1 MASPLVVAFFVRD
14 LWRLHQQSRKTR
26 RALFI
31 YSQVAWAEVWQRPQE
46 FAMRAAFDSTVVY
59 CCPVQVHT
67 WLFNLRG
74 RWKSIEQIDGGRVL
88 VLSPLVLSGHF
99 KNVTVFAVNM
109 WIVGL
114 LVRAV
119 TRDTCEIFAVLNT
132 PLGQP
137 ILNELKRD
145 AGIGGKFRRVS
156 YDIIDD
162 FPAFSWA
169 PRFSRK
175 LENQLLQDADAVIT
189 GTYELKEMHSAA
201 RADIEF
207 IPSGVDFT
215 LFNTPVSPPAAFSR
229 LPRPV
234 IGYFGTIS
242 ERIDLELIAR
252 LATAF
257 PAASIVMIGPVH
269 LRPESLP
276 QAKNIH
282 YLGLKAHKALP
293 VYAQQF
299 AVGLI
304 PFMVSD
310 ATIKLNPTKTLEYLA
325 AGVPVVSTA
334 IPDVQRFFADAVLI
348 GHSHDE
354 FIAHTK
360 VSLEEKN
367 EQRIAAGIEMAKR
380 ASWDAMAA
388 RMLKVFTSD
397 GGNA

>member
-1 MASPLVVAFFVRD
+1 
-14 LWRLHQQSRKTR
+14 
-26 RALFI
+26 
-31 YSQVAWAEVWQRPQE
+31 
-46 FAMRAAFDSTVVY
+46 MRAAFDGTVIY

-74 RWKSIEQIDGGRVL
+74 RWKSIEQVNGGRIL
-88 VLSPLVLSGHF
+88 VLSPLVLPGHF
-99 KNVTVFAVNM
+99 RSPTIFAVNM
-109 WIVGL
+109 WILGVL
-114 LVRAV
+114 ARAIM
-119 TRDTCEIFAVLNT
+119 CEASDIFAVLNT

-137 ILNELKRD
+137 ILTELKRD
-145 AGIGGKFRRVS
+145 KDIGGKLRRIS

-175 LENQLLQDADAVIT
+175 LENQLLQAADAVIT

-207 IPSGVDFT
+207 IPSGVDYA
-215 LFNTPVSPPAAFSR
+215 LFNTPVSSPEEVSR
-229 LPRPV
+229 LARPF

-242 ERIDLELIAR
+242 ERIDLELIAH

-257 PAASIVMIGPVH
+257 PAASIIMIGPVH
-269 LRPESLP
+269 LSPGLLP

-282 YLGLKAHKALP
+282 YLGLKPHNTLP
-293 VYAQQF
+293 AYAQQF

-304 PFMVSD
+304 PFLVSD

-325 AGVPVVSTA
+325 AEVPVVSTA

-348 GHSHDE
+348 SNSHDE

-360 VSLEEKN
+360 VVLEEKN
-367 EQRIAAGIEMAKR
+367 EQRIAEGIEMAKR

-388 RMLKVFTSD
+388 RMLKIFTSD
-397 GGNA
+397 GGND